1 MSNQLIGGTGMNK
14 FLGLFL
20 FAVPFLGQAA
30 DYQSTMIVQ
39 TGQLRESDLIV
50 RTITDLETSKNC
62 LAFYIS
68 TAGTSPA
75 MSCYETGKGFRSK
88 IRQVG
93 HFKEGKLVVRKLKD
107 IVNDVSCLVAYTS
120 TQGTSP
126 AINCFQDVVDWKAV
140 GKKVLKFQGHPA
152 TQGKYKSV
160 VNDEI
165 MRDSHLREGD
175 LELYRVREPDS
186 AKTCLIAYVNTEGS
200 EPELAC
206 YGSVGNGKGSMKQTG
221 YMREG
226 DLVVRKIVD
235 HINRKE
241 CLVTYVSTEGTSPNI
256 YCYNRP

>member
-1 MSNQLIGGTGMNK
+1 MKKL
-14 FLGLFL
+14 LGLFL
-20 FAVPFLGQAA
+20 FAVPCLSQAA
-30 DYQSTMIVQ
+30 DYESTMIVQ

-50 RTITDLETSKNC
+50 RTITDLETSKIC
-62 LAFYIS
+62 LTFYIS

-75 MSCYETGKGFRSK
+75 MSCYETRKGFRSK

-93 HFKEGKLVVRKLKD
+93 HFKEGKLIVRKLKD

-126 AINCFQDVVDWKAV
+126 AISCFQDAPARKTVTAKAPQ
-140 GKKVLKFQGHPA
+140 FQGAPA
-152 TQGKYKSV
+152 AKSKYRSYAG
-160 VNDEI
+160 DEI
-165 MRDSHLREGD
+165 IRDSHLREGD
-175 LELYRVREPDS
+175 LELYGVREPDS
-186 AKTCLIAYVNTEGS
+186 AKTCLIAYINTEGS
-200 EPELAC
+200 EPQLAC
-206 YGSVGNGKGSMKQTG
+206 YASIGNKSGALKQTG

-235 HINRKE
+235 QNNRKE